1 MQVNTKFL
9 EADVVSSDAD
19 IGEETGTTE
28 MKATARI
35 VPTTNRM
42 RCIFR
47 F

>member
-28 MKATARI
+28 MKALEVFAS
-35 VPTTNRM
+35 RM
-42 RCIFR
+42 TDSDPSRLV
-47 F
+47 